1 MKKIAILTGAGI
13 SAESGIQT
21 FRDAD
26 GLWHNHKVEDVA
38 SPEGWRKNREVVL
51 EFYNERRRKLKEVEP
66 NKAHHLLKE
75 LESHFEIQIITQ
87 NIDDLHE
94 RAGSTNILHIHG
106 ELNKMCSS
114 LNRKLVY
121 DCLDDIKIGDKA
133 EDESQLR
140 PDIVWFGEDVPLYPV
155 AIEMV
160 KQADIFMVIGTSLQV
175 YPAANLL
182 SFIKNDAQLIIINPE
197 HDGGNYGGRAIYV
210 KENATTG
217 MQKVFDVLVK
227 EAK

>member
-66 NKAHHLLKE
+66 NQAHHLVKQ
-75 LESHFEIQIITQ
+75 LEEYFEVQIITQ

-94 RAGSTNILHIHG
+94 RAGSTRILHIHG

-121 DCLDDIKIGDKA
+121 DCLEDIKIGDKA
-133 EDESQLR
+133 ADDSQLR

-160 KQADIFMVIGTSLQV
+160 KEADIFMVIGTSLQV

-210 KENATTG
+210 KEKATTG
-217 MQKVFDVLVK
+217 IQKVFDVLVK

>member
-38 SPEGWRKNREVVL
+38 SPGGWRKNREVVL

-66 NKAHHLLKE
+66 NKAHHLVKQ
-75 LESHFEIQIITQ
+75 LEEHFEVHIITQ

-94 RAGSTNILHIHG
+94 RAGSNNIIHLHG

-121 DCLDDIKIGDKA
+121 ECFEDIKIGDKA
-133 EDESQLR
+133 EDNSQLR

-155 AIEMV
+155 AIEIV

-210 KENATTG
+210 KEKATTG

>member
-66 NKAHHLLKE
+66 NQAHHLVKQ
-75 LESHFEIQIITQ
+75 LEEYFEVQIITQ

-182 SFIKNDAQLIIINPE
+182 SFIKHDTQLIIINPD

-210 KENATTG
+210 KEKATIG

-227 EAK
+227 ETK

>member
-1 MKKIAILTGAGI
+1 MKKIVLLTGAGI

-51 EFYNERRRKLKEVEP
+51 EFYNERRRKLKDVVP
-66 NKAHHLLKE
+66 NHAHQLVKQ
-75 LESHFEIQIITQ
+75 LEEHFEVQIITQ

-121 DCLDDIKIGDKA
+121 DCFDDIKIGDKA
-133 EDESQLR
+133 ADDSQLR
-140 PDIVWFGEDVPLYPV
+140 PDIVWFGEDVPLYQV

-210 KENATTG
+210 KEKATAG

-227 EAK
+227 EVK

>member
-1 MKKIAILTGAGI
+1 MKKIVLLTGAGI

-51 EFYNERRRKLKEVEP
+51 EFYNERRRKLKDVVP
-66 NKAHHLLKE
+66 NHAHQLVKQ
-75 LESHFEIQIITQ
+75 LEEHFEVQIITQ

-121 DCLDDIKIGDKA
+121 DCFDDIKIGDKA
-133 EDESQLR
+133 ADDSQLR

-182 SFIKNDAQLIIINPE
+182 SFIKHDAQLIIINPE

-210 KENATTG
+210 KEKATTG